1 MKENLGNCTK
11 CGSKNIIKNGH
22 NAYGKQQYRCKDCKA
37 HRILESEKKY
47 PEARKWEIIRAYLEG
62 SSLRGL
68 ERIFHIAYQ
77 TPSRW
82 IKKNEQFNAINRRN
96 SGIS

>member
-1 MKENLGNCTK
+1 MRENLGNCTK
-11 CGSKNIIKNGH
+11 CGSQNIISNGH
-22 NAYGKQQYRCKDCKA
+22 NSAGKQQYHCKDCKA

-47 PEARKWEIIRAYLEG
+47 SESRKWEIIRTYLEG

-68 ERIFHIAYQ
+68 QRIFHIAYQ

-82 IKKNEQFNAINRRN
+82 IKKNEQFNANNRRN
-96 SGIS
+96 SCIS